1 MTIDDIIRDEKL
13 QYDIIREAAK
23 ISALLSGK
31 INKYEYLTVEEI
43 LSSNQRQ
50 VIELPKFT
58 YSRLDKVFK
67 KQINTN
73 EHQGKK
79 IKAIKDDKK
88 QRDNKKQQGNNEL
101 LVSKEREIF
110 KNIYNKR
117 LNKIDELS
125 KKMIMVT

>member
-50 VIELPKFT
+50 VIELAKFT
-58 YSRLDKVFK
+58 YSRLAKVFK